1 MYFEIKLRYSV
12 PGKMLGFVITNK
24 NTVKLIKCVFEI
36 MTKKLLLCYVKHL
49 NSEQTG
55 KPVKNLCRKNKVL
68 KEKHKEYQ
76 HLKVHT
82 HSSTAFSAQK
92 VRQFYDIA
100 YYPFFFLVSLPFFFF
115 LASSMINLNPL
126 ALYTFYVA
134 PTTCKLR
141 TVELCSVSL

>member
-12 PGKMLGFVITNK
+12 PGKMLGFVFTNK

-36 MTKKLLLCYVKHL
+36 MTKKLLLCYLKHL

-55 KPVKNLCRKNKVL
+55 KAVKNLCRKSKVL

-76 HLKVHT
+76 HLKIHT

-92 VRQFYDIA
+92 VRQSFMTLLTI
-100 YYPFFFLVSLPFFFF
+100 LSSSWSLCLFFFF
-115 LASSMINLNPL
+115 SG
-126 ALYTFYVA
+126 
-134 PTTCKLR
+134 
-141 TVELCSVSL
+141 